1 MKYINHNYYR
11 KRLIN
16 KNAKYT
22 WLQYLNHNYYRK
34 RLINKNA
41 KYTWL
46 QYGQEYFR
54 FISVLIQRTISS
66 VIFVLL
72 DFTFF
77 ALNDSLKNVLLCI
90 KLNTS

>member
-1 MKYINHNYYR
+1 MKYHNHNYE
-11 KRLIN
+11 
-16 KNAKYT
+16 
-22 WLQYLNHNYYRK
+22 YYRK

-46 QYGQEYFR
+46 QYGQEHFR
-54 FISVLIQRTISS
+54 FISVLLHRTISS

-77 ALNDSLKNVLLCI
+77 ALNGRLENVQLRI